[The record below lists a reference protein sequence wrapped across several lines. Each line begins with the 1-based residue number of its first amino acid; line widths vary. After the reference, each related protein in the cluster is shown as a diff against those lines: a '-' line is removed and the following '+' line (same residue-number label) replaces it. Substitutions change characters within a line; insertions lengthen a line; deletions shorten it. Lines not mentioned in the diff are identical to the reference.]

1 MDKKAIEL
9 AKYRLERAKQDLGD
23 TELLYKNNSL
33 LAANNRAYYSIF
45 HAIQAILS
53 LERVDFKRHKDVV
66 AYFNKN
72 YISKDIFP
80 KMLGRKIGQ
89 AFQIRE
95 DSDYDYKFIP
105 EIEQTANQLQT
116 AKELIKLVEEYIN
129 KEEKNK

>member
-9 AKYRLERAKQDLGD
+9 ARYRLERAKQDLQD

-33 LAANNRAYYSIF
+33 LSANNRAYYSIF
-45 HAIQAILS
+45 HAIQAVLAI
-53 LERVDFKRHKDVV
+53 ERIDFKRHKDVI

-72 YISKDIFP
+72 YINTEIFP
-80 KMLGRKIGQ
+80 KKLGRKIGQ

-105 EIEQTANQLQT
+105 KIEQTAYQLET
-116 AKELIKLVEEYIN
+116 ARELIKLVEEYIN
-129 KEEKNK
+129 KQENK